1 MAVPPKV
8 TGARTDEMLY
18 DLLEVRIIIK
28 LVTGCTPDVSVLIYA
43 QTEYI

>member
-18 DLLEVRIIIK
+18 DLLEVRIIK